1 MKTEIPDALKADLPP
16 NLFGKILGAT
26 PVVMTVIATMLAGLA
41 SSEMT
46 KAQYDRSLAAQQ
58 QAKAGDQWSFFQAK
72 RMRGALQRTTL
83 DLLQATTPTPSP
95 TAAEIRQALRDAGP
109 AGAAAL
115 TLLDS
120 ENGQAALASLLRGE
134 PPAPP
139 PPAAPVPAIEAALD
153 AMDNLRPDAETAA
166 LAGRATDTMLTD
178 ALLAAKARSDAHEAA
193 LQPTG
198 RLIDALDTAFA
209 HPDGQFS
216 ATQRGLTAARLR
228 FTATR
233 YDMEAHLNRAIANLY
248 ELQVRKNNLSAER
261 HHARSQRFFFG
272 MLGAQM
278 AVIISTFAIAARKR
292 NLLWSLAAAAGVAA
306 LLFASYVFLF
316 I

>member
-1 MKTEIPDALKADLPP
+1 MKTEIPEALKADLPP

-83 DLLQATTPTPSP
+83 DLLQATAPTTTPSP
-95 TAAEIRQALRDAGP
+95 AEIREALLDAGP
-109 AGAAAL
+109 DGASAL
-115 TLLDS
+115 ALLDA
-120 ENGQAALASLLRGE
+120 ENGESALVSLLRGQ

-139 PPAAPVPAIEAALD
+139 PAIAAALD
-153 AMDNLRPDAETAA
+153 AMENLRPDAETAA
-166 LAGRATDTMLTD
+166 LMGRVNDTMLTD
-178 ALLAAKARSDAHEAA
+178 ALLAAKARSDAHDNA
-193 LQPTG
+193 LQPIG
-198 RLIDALDTAFA
+198 RLIDALDTAFTR
-209 HPDGQFS
+209 PDGRLS
-216 ATQRGLTAARLR
+216 PTQRGLTAARLR
-228 FTATR
+228 FAAAR
-233 YDMEAHLNRAIANLY
+233 YDTEARLNQTIANLY

>member
-1 MKTEIPDALKADLPP
+1 VKITLPEALKADLPTS
-16 NLFGKILGAT
+16 LWGKILSAT

-58 QAKAGDQWSFFQAK
+58 QSKAGDQWSFFQAK
-72 RMRGALQRTTL
+72 RLRSALQQNTF
-83 DLLQATTPTPSP
+83 DLLQAANEVQPP
-95 TAAEIRQALRDAGP
+95 D
-109 AGAAAL
+109 AAAL
-115 TLLDS
+115 RQAVLAAGTDGADAAKLLDS
-120 ENGQAALASLLRGE
+120 AAGADALALLLKCELPALTAPTRPAPEVQAALA
-134 PPAPP
+134 
-139 PPAAPVPAIEAALD
+139 AIED
-153 AMDNLRPDAETAA
+153 MRSEAEIATLMGKIDDRMLTEA
-166 LAGRATDTMLTD
+166 LA
-178 ALLAAKARSDAHEAA
+178 AAKARSDA
-193 LQPTG
+193 
-198 RLIDALDTAFA
+198 F
-209 HPDGQFS
+209 DG
-216 ATQRGLTAARLR
+216 
-228 FTATR
+228 ATR
-233 YDMEAHLNRAIANLY
+233 PVNRLVETLNRALSGPTTGGELNRSYIATRVRFAAARYDAEARLNQVIASLY

-306 LLFASYVFLF
+306 LLFAGYVFLF

>member
-16 NLFGKILGAT
+16 NLFGKVLGAT

-83 DLLQATTPTPSP
+83 DLLQATAPVPPPTP
-95 TAAEIRQALRDAGP
+95 AEIREALLDAGP
-109 AGAAAL
+109 DGAAAL
-115 TLLDS
+115 ALLDA
-120 ENGQAALASLLRGE
+120 ENGAVALASLLRGQ

-139 PPAAPVPAIEAALD
+139 PPAARPPAIAAALD
-153 AMDNLRPDAETAA
+153 AMENLRPDAETAA

>member
-1 MKTEIPDALKADLPP
+1 MKTDIPEALKADLPP
-16 NLFGKILGAT
+16 TLFGKILGAT

-83 DLLQATTPTPSP
+83 DLLQATAPTTTPTP
-95 TAAEIRQALRDAGP
+95 AEIREALLDAGP
-109 AGAAAL
+109 DGASAL
-115 TLLDS
+115 ALLDAAP
-120 ENGQAALASLLRGE
+120 GQPSLACLLRGE

-139 PPAAPVPAIEAALD
+139 PPAASVPAIKTALD
-153 AMDNLRPDAETAA
+153 AIENLRPDAETAA
-166 LAGRATDTMLTD
+166 LMGQVTDAMLTD

-193 LQPTG
+193 LQPIG
-198 RLIDALDTAFA
+198 RLIDALDAA
-209 HPDGQFS
+209 LSHPGGPFS
-216 ATQRGLTAARLR
+216 ATQRGLTVARLR
-228 FTATR
+228 FAAAR
-233 YDMEAHLNRAIANLY
+233 YDMEARLNQAIANLY

-316 I
+316 V